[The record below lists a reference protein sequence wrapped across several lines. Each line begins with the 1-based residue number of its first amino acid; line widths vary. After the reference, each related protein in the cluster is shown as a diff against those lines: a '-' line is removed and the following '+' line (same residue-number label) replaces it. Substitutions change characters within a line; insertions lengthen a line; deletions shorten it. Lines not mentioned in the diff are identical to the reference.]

1 MKTKLYIVLLIVAAC
16 TAGCRLIDDDLSVCG
31 TNYLINYEMR
41 LVTEVQMT
49 IDEKLS
55 SDIEKP
61 IADSLKRWSD
71 PYFSGHAH
79 DLDMSFYSLDGTD
92 ELKHHKNDIINAT
105 QKSYTLYIPR
115 QDYQHLAVVNIKENE
130 ELALSG
136 GTTSASMHITQR
148 TGDTIPS
155 HGTAVYTARKE
166 MLMAQTDEQSFEVK
180 LYMASCAVAMVLT
193 NRTTAVPQFQRM
205 VVGGTASGF
214 AVKDS
219 VFTFDTHSFIRAERV
234 TDDCYAALTL
244 PSRDSILYTSGAPT
258 RHARKAAATLWEVRA
273 YTKLPDGKITE
284 TILSLPY
291 PLKAGTM
298 EIIKVEVNEDGSV
311 TVINNAE
318 VGVAVTLD
326 WKDGNTQELIT
337 G

>member
-1 MKTKLYIVLLIVAAC
+1 MKIKLYIVLLIIAVA

-115 QDYQHLAVVNIKENE
+115 QNYQHLAVVNIKENE

-155 HGTAVYTARKE
+155 HETAVYTARKE

-244 PSRDSILYTSGAPT
+244 PSRDSIYTSGAPT

-284 TILSLPY
+284 TMLSLPY
-291 PLKAGTM
+291 PLRAGTM
-298 EIIKVEVNEDGSV
+298 EIIKVEIQDDGSV
-311 TVINNAE
+311 TVIGNPE
-318 VGVAVTLD
+318 VGASVKLD
-326 WKDGNTQELIT
+326 WSDGNEHEIDL
-337 G
+337 